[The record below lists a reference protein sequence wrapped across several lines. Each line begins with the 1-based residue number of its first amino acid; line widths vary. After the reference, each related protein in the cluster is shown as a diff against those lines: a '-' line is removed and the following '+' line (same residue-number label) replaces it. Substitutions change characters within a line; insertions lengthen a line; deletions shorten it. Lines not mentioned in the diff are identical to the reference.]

1 MTTNHAILIKLKSHL
16 NLNKSRLK
24 VLTGLIIGV
33 IGIRDVNLVK
43 LACYQESDA
52 TDESQYRKLQR
63 FFKLWCFSW
72 EEVAKLTLSKI
83 PKPRQGYVLSMDRTN
98 WKFGK
103 RHINILTVGIV
114 VGKVSIPLVWTTLA
128 QTTKRGNSNTHQ
140 RIALMKKVLK
150 VLAVEDIYALTMD
163 REFNGYQWLKWL
175 NNKKTTWVLRLR
187 KDTHINGK
195 SAKFYSSTRKDKHA
209 KKKSV
214 FGLPLYFGCKSI
226 KKGRADF
233 LYVVSNNLTPN
244 DALETYKKRWSI
256 EVLFGHLKKKGFN
269 FENTHMSDKKKIDKL
284 MAVLTL
290 AFLFTIGW
298 GILLKEQNLLNAHQ
312 KRKSTFRLAL
322 DLIQSMFRKP
332 NKHKEKIELFHQWVA
347 SDLNPQIFVV

>member
-1 MTTNHAILIKLKSHL
+1 MTTYHAVFSSLKSHL
-16 NLNKSRLK
+16 TLNKPRLS
-24 VLTGLIIGV
+24 VLAGLIIGV
-33 IGIRDVNLVK
+33 IGVRDVNLVK
-43 LACYQESDA
+43 LACYQVSDA

-63 FFKLWCFSW
+63 FFKLWVFSW

-150 VLAVEDIYALTMD
+150 VLPPEDIYALTMD
-163 REFNGYQWLKWL
+163 REFNGYKWLKWL
-175 NNKKTTWVLRLR
+175 NEKKTTWVLRLR
-187 KDTHINGK
+187 KDTHINGVA
-195 SAKFYSSTRKDKHA
+195 AKFYRSTRKGKHA
-209 KKKSV
+209 EKKTV
-214 FGLPLYFGCKSI
+214 FGLSLYFGCKSI

-233 LYVVSNNLTPN
+233 LYILSNNLTPN

-269 FENTHMSDKKKIDKL
+269 LENTHMSDKKKIDKL
-284 MAVLTL
+284 MAVLSL

-298 GILLKEQNLLNAHQ
+298 GVLLKEQNRLNAHQ

-322 DLIQSMFRKP
+322 DLIQSMFSKP
-332 NKHKEKIELFHQWVA
+332 NKHKEKIKLFHQWVT
-347 SDLNPQIFVV
+347 SDLNPQVFVV